1 MGSNEAAAKGEDL
14 AALVGRQNEIA
25 MVEHWNLGDLNLED
39 ELQVEFER
47 ECDEDGC
54 RMVVGRITFLIENR
68 AVKLP
73 DELYYLVYKLASEYA
88 QELDPFDR

>member
-1 MGSNEAAAKGEDL
+1 MGSDEAAAKDEDL
-14 AALVGRQNEIA
+14 AALVGRQNEVA

-54 RMVVGRITFLIENR
+54 RMVVRRVTFLIENR

-73 DELYYLVYKLASEYA
+73 DELYYLVWRLCDEYA
-88 QELDPFDR
+88 QELDPFDQ

>member
-1 MGSNEAAAKGEDL
+1 MGSDEAAAKDEDL
-14 AALVGRQNEIA
+14 ATLVGRQNEIA

-54 RMVVGRITFLIENR
+54 RMVVRRVTFLIENR

-73 DELYYLVYKLASEYA
+73 DELYYLVWRLCDEYA
-88 QELDPFDR
+88 QELDPFDQ

>member
-1 MGSNEAAAKGEDL
+1 
-14 AALVGRQNEIA
+14 

-39 ELQVEFER
+39 ELQVEFDR

-54 RMVVGRITFLIENR
+54 RMVVRRVTFFVENH

-73 DELYYLVYKLASEYA
+73 DELYRLIWRLCDEYA
-88 QELDPFDR
+88 QELDPFDE

>member
-1 MGSNEAAAKGEDL
+1 
-14 AALVGRQNEIA
+14 

-54 RMVVGRITFLIENR
+54 RMVVRRVTFLIENR

-73 DELYYLVYKLASEYA
+73 DELYNLVWRLCHEYA
-88 QELDPFDR
+88 QELDPFDQ

>member
-1 MGSNEAAAKGEDL
+1 
-14 AALVGRQNEIA
+14 

-54 RMVVGRITFLIENR
+54 RMVVRRVTFLIENH

-73 DELYYLVYKLASEYA
+73 DELYYLVWRLCDEYA
-88 QELDPFDR
+88 QELDPFDE

>member
-1 MGSNEAAAKGEDL
+1 
-14 AALVGRQNEIA
+14 

-54 RMVVGRITFLIENR
+54 RMVVRRVTFLIENR

-73 DELYYLVYKLASEYA
+73 D
-88 QELDPFDR
+88 

>member
-1 MGSNEAAAKGEDL
+1 
-14 AALVGRQNEIA
+14 

-54 RMVVGRITFLIENR
+54 RMVVRRVTFFIENR

-73 DELYYLVYKLASEYA
+73 DELYRLVWRLCHEYA
-88 QELDPFDR
+88 QELDPFDE

>member
-1 MGSNEAAAKGEDL
+1 
-14 AALVGRQNEIA
+14 

-54 RMVVGRITFLIENR
+54 RMVVRRVTFLIENR

-73 DELYYLVYKLASEYA
+73 DELYHLVWRLCHEYA
-88 QELDPFDR
+88 QELDPFDQWT

>member
-1 MGSNEAAAKGEDL
+1 VGSDEAAAKDEDL
-14 AALVGRQNEIA
+14 AALVGRQNEVA

-54 RMVVGRITFLIENR
+54 RMVVRRVTFLIENR

-73 DELYYLVYKLASEYA
+73 DELYYLVWRLCDEYA
-88 QELDPFDR
+88 QELDPFDQ

>member
-1 MGSNEAAAKGEDL
+1 MGSDEAATKDEDL
-14 AALVGRQNEIA
+14 AALVGRQNEVA

-39 ELQVEFER
+39 ELQVEFDR

-54 RMVVGRITFLIENR
+54 RMVVRRVTFLIENR

-73 DELYYLVYKLASEYA
+73 DELYFLVWRLCHEYA
-88 QELDPFDR
+88 QELDPFDQ

>member
-1 MGSNEAAAKGEDL
+1 VGSDEAAAKDEDL
-14 AALVGRQNEIA
+14 AALVGRQNEVA

-39 ELQVEFER
+39 ELQVEFDR

-54 RMVVGRITFLIENR
+54 RMVVRRVTFLIENR

-73 DELYYLVYKLASEYA
+73 DELYYLVWRLCHEYA
-88 QELDPFDR
+88 QELDPFDQ